1 MPSFIVTCYAMF
13 GQYSWEACSFLKRN
27 GGGVDLGKRGD
38 KGRELER
45 LEVEKIVVGIYCMR
59 EE

>member
-1 MPSFIVTCYAMF
+1 
-13 GQYSWEACSFLKRN
+13 
-27 GGGVDLGKRGD
+27 VDLGKRGD

-45 LEVEKIVVGIYCMR
+45 LEVEKIVVVIYCMR